1 MKKLVVYFSVY
12 KSTKA
17 FAEEIAKQTWADIAP
32 IEPVIPYD
40 EDTSHY
46 EELAEYAKKEHDEDM
61 RPEIKNEINIQDYDV
76 IFIWYPMWWYTM
88 PMIMYTFFDKYD
100 FTWKIIVP
108 FNTHE
113 WSWDW
118 GTYKTIRELE
128 PNAEVKNWLPIRWW
142 DVEKWIEEKVRDWLL
157 GLYLD

>member
-17 FAEEIAKQTWADIAP
+17 FAEEIAKQTWADIAL

-61 RPEIKNEINIQDYDV
+61 RPEY
-76 IFIWYPMWWYTM
+76 
-88 PMIMYTFFDKYD
+88 
-100 FTWKIIVP
+100 
-108 FNTHE
+108 
-113 WSWDW
+113 
-118 GTYKTIRELE
+118 
-128 PNAEVKNWLPIRWW
+128 
-142 DVEKWIEEKVRDWLL
+142 
-157 GLYLD
+157 